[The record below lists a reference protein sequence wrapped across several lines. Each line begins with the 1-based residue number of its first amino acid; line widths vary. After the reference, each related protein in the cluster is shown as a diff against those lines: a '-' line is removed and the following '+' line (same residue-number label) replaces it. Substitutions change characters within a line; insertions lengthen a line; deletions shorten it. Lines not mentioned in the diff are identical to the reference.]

1 MHNPLFHISPSSG
14 VPIYRQLIDQVKT
27 LVASGRLRP
36 GDSLP
41 SVRQLAAELSINMM
55 TVSKAYGKLEADG
68 LVTRD
73 RGQGMRIAES
83 STSEPLDQRLEQL
96 RPTAEQLVVQSR
108 QLQLTNQQALQI
120 VREVQRSFSPTNGS
134 VTNRSQNGSD

>member
-14 VPIYRQLIDQVKT
+14 VPIYRQLIDQVKS

-134 VTNRSQNGSD
+134 VTSRSHNGSD